1 MQQRIVVGP
10 LLPLTAFKSQERPR
24 REVFIDYLYEQPPAE
39 ILGSLLPHY
48 VETRIYRALLE
59 SSASEHGARMVAMD
73 SATNPDF
80 SHPD

>member
-1 MQQRIVVGP
+1 
-10 LLPLTAFKSQERPR
+10 
-24 REVFIDYLYEQPPAE
+24 
-39 ILGSLLPHY
+39 LLPHY